1 MWLKLLKWD
10 IFFYNILKIKIKKKI
25 MDFYKKDSDF
35 RVIDIVQI
43 NIKKKRDNYLIK
55 IKLNFI

>member
-1 MWLKLLKWD
+1 
-10 IFFYNILKIKIKKKI
+10 

-43 NIKKKRDNYLIK
+43 NIKKRDNYLIK

>member
-43 NIKKKRDNYLIK
+43 NIKKRRDNYLIK

>member
-43 NIKKKRDNYLIK
+43 NIKKKR
-55 IKLNFI
+55 